1 VIVVSDAMLT
11 GLVGLVGNVFPVV
24 FVLLG
29 FGLVGLRLFNL
40 VDDYRYT
47 RASSKVDMSATALP
61 ASSEVVRWSR
71 YIAGDPVNR
80 SEWDGTAWEA
90 TRER

>member
-1 VIVVSDAMLT
+1 MILVTDVLA
-11 GLVGLVGNVFPVV
+11 GLVGFIGNVFPVV

-29 FGLVGLRLFNL
+29 FGLVGVRLFAL
-40 VDDYRYT
+40 VDDYQYT
-47 RASSKVDMSATALP
+47 RASSKAAKALP

-71 YIAGDPVNR
+71 YIAGHPVNR